1 MSSTLDKIKEEV
13 RALPPE
19 ELHEVRE
26 LVDSLLSEPAKPQMT
41 EEEFARYLAAKGVIS
56 LPDDSSREEAEAE
69 FDDYKPITVEGQ
81 PLSEM
86 IIEDRR

>member
-1 MSSTLDKIKEEV
+1 MSSTLDKIIEEV

-19 ELHEVRE
+19 ELQQVRE
-26 LVDSLLSEPAKPQMT
+26 VVDSLLSEPAEPEMT
-41 EEEFARYLAAKGVIS
+41 EDEFARHLAAKGVIS
-56 LPDDSSREEAEAE
+56 LPEASSRKEAQAE
-69 FDDYKPITVEGQ
+69 FDAYEPITVKGQ